1 MRQSQYSAIMCR
13 VRDNK
18 FDVEFSTGIDIDPAW
33 WDLKRERCRSDVR
46 AGTIVNKRL
55 DEINDKVLQI
65 MTITRMEHKRNPSKD
80 EVKNFVLGFEVSK
93 MRLVEFAQEY
103 LDSLKGRT
111 NKRTGVTI
119 QEKTITKQELI
130 RVRVMDF
137 ENESRRKVY
146 LHEADMDFYHAFSKY
161 LVELGYR
168 INYIAKHMSI
178 IRTWLR
184 EAEVGGYQV
193 HPAFRS
199 TRWYIGR
206 ERVDHVSLSLVELER
221 MNSLELENYLERVRD
236 LFMISCFTGLR
247 YSDVRRLDKAVIVDG
262 VLNIEQQKTSDAVTV
277 AVHPIVQRIIEKYRT
292 RGQSYPVPLSNGRMN
307 EVLKEVALLAGLTD
321 NVVMR
326 TTKGGKRVE
335 ETFPKWKLVT
345 THTARRSF
353 AKNLYLTGFK
363 LEYLSR
369 VMGHKSLEQTVEYI
383 GLDAIEKAAMLKE
396 HWA

>member
-1 MRQSQYSAIMCR
+1 
-13 VRDNK
+13 
-18 FDVEFSTGIDIDPAW
+18 
-33 WDLKRERCRSDVR
+33 
-46 AGTIVNKRL
+46 
-55 DEINDKVLQI
+55 
-65 MTITRMEHKRNPSKD
+65 
-80 EVKNFVLGFEVSK
+80 
-93 MRLVEFAQEY
+93 
-103 LDSLKGRT
+103 
-111 NKRTGVTI
+111 
-119 QEKTITKQELI
+119 
-130 RVRVMDF
+130 
-137 ENESRRKVY
+137 
-146 LHEADMDFYHAFSKY
+146 
-161 LVELGYR
+161 
-168 INYIAKHMSI
+168 
-178 IRTWLR
+178 
-184 EAEVGGYQV
+184 
-193 HPAFRS
+193 
-199 TRWYIGR
+199 
-206 ERVDHVSLSLVELER
+206 
-221 MNSLELENYLERVRD
+221 
-236 LFMISCFTGLR
+236 
-247 YSDVRRLDKAVIVDG
+247 
-262 VLNIEQQKTSDAVTV
+262 V